1 MAHISFKTQLLLDL
15 QDIDTDIKKL
25 KALLENHKQHVSRD
39 QVRCWNVHLDSLREA
54 RKDIEAKIA
63 RL

>member
-15 QDIDTDIKKL
+15 QDIDHDILMIETAKD
-25 KALLENHKQHVSRD
+25 NHKQHVSRE
-39 QVRCWNVHLDSLREA
+39 QLRCWNVHLTRLREA
-54 RKDIEAKIA
+54 RKSITEKIA